1 MPIFSVVNGLLA
13 SGRIKAG
20 DPVLYGPDST
30 GAFLPTVVKS
40 IHRKR
45 AEVKSAEAGQTVS
58 LALKR
63 VRRAGVRKGMVILQK
78 TETPPQGESTEREY
92 HTILADQVVFSA
104 IQHPD
109 DSRDRY

>member
-1 MPIFSVVNGLLA
+1 MNESSVVNGLLA
-13 SGRIKAG
+13 SGKIKAG

-78 TETPPQGESTEREY
+78 TETPPQGTSSRGTRSTVR
-92 HTILADQVVFSA
+92 IS
-104 IQHPD
+104 
-109 DSRDRY
+109 